1 MKLRPDCL
9 PCVLHQAL
17 QFARAQSEDDFS
29 VRKLLGV
36 VLRSLQETDWGHS
49 PADLL
54 QLVLRDASE
63 ALKGGDPFAALRA
76 KGALVFAQL
85 AAEARPSLEQ
95 AEDPLALALLHATAA
110 NLADELVFPRFRNL
124 DVSKELAASV
134 EAGFAKGSP
143 AEFRVAL
150 EGVERVLYLLDNA
163 GEAHFDALLVE
174 QLIKAGKAVTV
185 VTRAEGLLHD
195 ATASDAAAAR
205 LTPPPPKPAEPPS
218 AEPPSAE
225 PPSAEPPPA
234 EPPPAA
240 PAPAAP
246 ALAESPSVES
256 TEPSPT
262 DASSTNAS
270 PSEPSSDDTVAAA
283 AGGSKPEDAPAP
295 AAPESSDAALPS
307 ESRSEAEVGEE
318 SEGGPTRL
326 PIANLLS
333 LRPGEL
339 GWPTPSRKSD
349 LGQALEEADLVIA
362 KGSAYYETMDE
373 LEDHAVI
380 HLLRAKCPPVA
391 EALGVQPG
399 DLVLLHRPPSLG
411 TESEVS
417 GE

>member
-76 KGALVFAQL
+76 KGALLFAQL
-85 AAEARPSLEQ
+85 AAELRPTLAE
-95 AEDPLALALLHATAA
+95 AEDPLGVALLHATAA

-124 DVSKELAASV
+124 DVAKELASAV
-134 EAGFAKGSP
+134 EEGFARGSVD
-143 AEFRVAL
+143 EFRRAL
-150 EGVERVLYLLDNA
+150 EPAERVLYLLDNA

-174 QLIKAGKAVTV
+174 QLIQAGKTVTV
-185 VTRAEGLLHD
+185 VTRGEGLLHD
-195 ATASDAAAAR
+195 ATAADAEVAGFTRPPPPEPEPAAAAEGSE
-205 LTPPPPKPAEPPS
+205 PDPAPEAPEAPEADASAPEPAEAAPS
-218 AEPPSAE
+218 DDAA
-225 PPSAEPPPA
+225 PPA
-234 EPPPAA
+234 ESSEPA
-240 PAPAAP
+240 
-246 ALAESPSVES
+246 
-256 TEPSPT
+256 
-262 DASSTNAS
+262 
-270 PSEPSSDDTVAAA
+270 SEPSSSETE
-283 AGGSKPEDAPAP
+283 PEEPT
-295 AAPESSDAALPS
+295 
-307 ESRSEAEVGEE
+307 
-318 SEGGPTRL
+318 GPTRL
-326 PIANLLS
+326 PIAGVLS
-333 LRPGEL
+333 QRAGEL

-362 KGSAYYETMDE
+362 KGSAYYETMDDV
-373 LEDHAVI
+373 EDRAVI

-391 EALGVQPG
+391 DALGVQSG

>member
-54 QLVLRDASE
+54 ELVLRDANE

-76 KGALVFAQL
+76 KGALLFAQL
-85 AAEARPSLEQ
+85 AAESRPKLEES
-95 AEDPLALALLHATAA
+95 EDPLAEALIQATAA

-124 DVSKELAASV
+124 DVAKELAASV
-134 EAGFAKGSP
+134 EAGFAKGSVE
-143 AEFRVAL
+143 EFRRAL
-150 EGVERVLYLLDNA
+150 EGAERVLYLLDNA

-174 QLIKAGKAVTV
+174 QLIKAGKTVTV
-185 VTRAEGLLHD
+185 VSRGEGLLHD
-195 ATASDAAAAR
+195 AAPADAEAAGFTR
-205 LTPPPPKPAEPPS
+205 PPPPPKPPEPKPQPAEGEADAPASASSPANEAPEAAQAAESSAENPQPEPQGS
-218 AEPPSAE
+218 AEPTAPEA
-225 PPSAEPPPA
+225 PD
-234 EPPPAA
+234 AA
-240 PAPAAP
+240 SD
-246 ALAESPSVES
+246 E
-256 TEPSPT
+256 PT
-262 DASSTNAS
+262 DAAS
-270 PSEPSSDDTVAAA
+270 SSDD
-283 AGGSKPEDAPAP
+283 EDA
-295 AAPESSDAALPS
+295 EDT
-307 ESRSEAEVGEE
+307 
-318 SEGGPTRL
+318 GPTRL
-326 PIANLLS
+326 PIADILS
-333 LRPGEL
+333 LRAGEL

-373 LEDHAVI
+373 VEDHAVI
-380 HLLRAKCPPVA
+380 HLLRPKCPPVA
-391 EALGVQPG
+391 EALGVDPG
-399 DLVLLHRPPSLG
+399 DLVLLHCPPSLG